1 MHEASISLPTIQP
14 PTLHAIPLGGSS
26 WSLRSALIA
35 SLSFSHAAHTVCRL
49 HNQCRANA
57 CQPDLYTYIYC
68 IYCLLPCNFCC
79 VSLSLCLFITLRVQQ
94 FSLKTICNKKK
105 ETRKGAQEL
114 KQKKRKREK
123 KKLFAVCIC
132 HARSNNCCSNNWRVA
147 TIRQSCT

>member
-57 CQPDLYTYIYC
+57 CQPDLYTYIY
-68 IYCLLPCNFCC
+68 ILPAPLQLLLCL
-79 VSLSLCLFITLRVQQ
+79 SLSLSVHNSARATIFVENNLQQ
-94 FSLKTICNKKK
+94 KKK
-105 ETRKGAQEL
+105 RQGKERRNWNRKKE
-114 KQKKRKREK
+114 KKEK